1 MRHQFL
7 TVPSSLVRRS
17 RREAVSSRP
26 ALERLEDRC
35 LPSANFMPMMGTPMM
50 MGTPFM
56 GRPFMPMQHTGMG
69 TAITNTP
76 VTGSLSMNTTN
87 NGLNGGIPAA
97 LDQLFTDFNRT
108 MQQVLSSQNLQQFV
122 VNEAALLRIIAA
134 DLMHLRAVE
143 SPMTRLG

>member
-1 MRHQFL
+1 
-7 TVPSSLVRRS
+7 
-17 RREAVSSRP
+17 
-26 ALERLEDRC
+26 
-35 LPSANFMPMMGTPMM
+35 
-50 MGTPFM
+50 
-56 GRPFMPMQHTGMG
+56 MPMQHTGIG

-76 VTGSLSMNTTN
+76 VAGSLFMNTTN
-87 NGLNGGIPAA
+87 NGLNAGIPAA